1 MQYNSY
7 ALNITQLIKM
17 ITSVIGN
24 HAYMRTGRGRQPTL
38 NSNVTASATTFQDSQ
53 KLNEVI
59 ENLDLPFFDISTIL
73 AATDNFSFAKR
84 LGQGGF
90 GPVYKV
96 LHLANDKHLLNVN
109 QFLFMFHNNFIYLG
123 PRLRWIS

>member
-1 MQYNSY
+1 
-7 ALNITQLIKM
+7 
-17 ITSVIGN
+17 
-24 HAYMRTGRGRQPTL
+24 MRTGRGRQPTL
-38 NSNVTASATTFQDSQ
+38 NSDVTASSTTFQVSQ
-53 KLNEVI
+53 KLDEGI

-96 LHLANDKHLLNVN
+96 LHLAKDKHLLNVN
-109 QFLFMFHNNFIYLG
+109 QCLFVFHNDFIYLG
-123 PRLRWIS
+123 PWLWWIS